1 MDASYPGFDLP
12 PPNTNPYDPVDVTL
26 FKDEF
31 EDNFFEQLTPF
42 KDNEDK
48 LMLIH
53 PSCYSKLNF
62 FITFKRLSASK
73 IKMTQ
78 LKETFCEAD
87 AKILIYVIPPVL
99 SIAQR
104 ILNEMQHNFEQRKKK
119 AGDKERD
126 YHIFFIPKGTN
137 ECYDVFSSSIF
148 SADTTFHNI
157 GFDLFP
163 LDYDLVSLEQPDAF
177 KQLFINRN
185 YDSLAKLSRALAQ
198 FELLFGKFKYRYVKG
213 NCASVL
219 DDLLKKDEIA
229 FEINK
234 NRPKEASAE
243 NDVLGC
249 VFIDRDVDF
258 ITPFLSPATYAALLD
273 NEYSIK
279 NNTIVVANELIG
291 KQVEE
296 GKKNTAILD
305 LSRGDRFYTMIK
317 NLHFNKVKE
326 ILRTRPKM
334 HEEITAKT
342 KRSDDM
348 KELQGLLKLSR
359 ICMSEKATL
368 ANHIHLAT
376 KIGNAQLTPHFKFKT
391 MIEQQLMQGVFDEKS
406 VHDFLL
412 NELGKKADMFEILR
426 FMCLQSLMMNGI
438 KSKEYL
444 FLKQN
449 FLRVYGYQHII
460 LFKNLERLSILK
472 KPGNDKAFKTISN
485 ELKLLNYEINLM
497 NPNDIGYVFNAF
509 RPISIS
515 LIELLLAKGW
525 SKAKD
530 FLDKLPGESKVPIQE
545 KAFLQPPPGKP
556 NVVVL
561 VFIGGITHSELAA
574 LRLLKKMYPLHN
586 LIVYTTCIINHKTFL
601 ANIGYTVKEENKDKS
616 YLMCD
621 VFRAEDKK

>member
-1 MDASYPGFDLP
+1 MDASFPGFDLP
-12 PPNTNPYDPVDVTL
+12 PPDTNPYDPVDVTL
-26 FKDEF
+26 FKEEF
-31 EDNFFEQLTPF
+31 EDNFFEQLSSL
-42 KDNEDK
+42 KDGEDK

-53 PSCYSKLNF
+53 PSCYSHLNF
-62 FITFKRLSASK
+62 FITFKRLSAYN

-78 LKETFCEAD
+78 LKSTFCEAD
-87 AKILIYVIPPVL
+87 AKILIYVIPPIL

-104 ILNEMQHNFEQRKKK
+104 ILKEMEYNFEQRRKKS
-119 AGDKERD
+119 GDKERD

-137 ECYDVFSSSIF
+137 ECCDVFLSSIF

-157 GFDLFP
+157 GLDLFP
-163 LDYDLVSLEQPDAF
+163 LDYDLVSLEQHDAF
-177 KQLFINRN
+177 KQLFIQRN

-213 NCASVL
+213 NCASIL
-219 DDLLKKDEIA
+219 DDLLKRDEIA

-258 ITPFLSPATYAALLD
+258 VTPFLSPATYAALLD
-273 NEYSIK
+273 NEFSIK
-279 NNTIVVANELIG
+279 NNTIVIANQLIG
-291 KQVEE
+291 KEVEE

-305 LSRGDRFYTMIK
+305 LSKGDRFYTMIK

-326 ILRTRPKM
+326 ILRTRPKL
-334 HEEITAKT
+334 HEEIKT
-342 KRSDDM
+342 KTKNSNDM

-359 ICMSEKATL
+359 ICMSEKSTL

-391 MIEQQLMQGVFDEKS
+391 MIEQQLMQGVFDEKT

-412 NELGKKADMFEILR
+412 NELGKRADMFEILR
-426 FMCLQSLMMNGI
+426 FMCLQSLIMNGI

-449 FLRVYGYQHII
+449 FLRVYGYQHVI
-460 LFKNLERLSILK
+460 LFKNLEKLNILK
-472 KPGNDKAFKTISN
+472 KPSNDKTFKMISN

-530 FLDKLPGESKVPIQE
+530 FLDKIPGESKVPVQE

-556 NVVVL
+556 NVVVV

-586 LIVYTTCIINHKTFL
+586 LIVYTTCVINHKTFL
-601 ANIGYTVKEENKDKS
+601 GNIGYTVKEENKEKS
-616 YLMCD
+616 YMMED
-621 VFRAEDKK
+621 VFSPEDKK